1 MLSRRNL
8 LGYRT
13 LRTWQQANEIFE
25 LTEKYAATLPVK
37 HPMTG
42 QYLTDLK
49 DQIIRSGRS
58 GVRNIEE
65 GYVRTST
72 KEYISFLGF
81 SLGAIE
87 ELLNDF
93 KYCQKAKLGDLELC
107 SKLIGL
113 CVGEAKMLDSQIK
126 SLERKM
132 TLEKTTSPNDRAQ
145 MILNENTKKE
155 KEFDEYLKD
164 VLRKSGKNY
173 Y

>member
-1 MLSRRNL
+1 MLSRQNP
-8 LGYRT
+8 LGYRQ
-13 LRTWQQANEIFE
+13 LLTWKQANQIFE
-25 LTEKYAATLPVK
+25 LTEKFAATLPVK
-37 HPMTG
+37 HPVTG

-93 KYCQKAKLGDLELC
+93 KYCQNAGLGDQELC

-113 CVGEAKMLDSQIK
+113 CVGEAKMLNSQIK
-126 SLERKM
+126 SLDEKM
-132 TLEKTTSPNDRAQ
+132 MKDGTMSANDRIRMAMKQ
-145 MILNENTKKE
+145 NSDREKKFDAWLKEQRENKE
-155 KEFDEYLKD
+155 
-164 VLRKSGKNY
+164 
-173 Y
+173 